1 MVCAVIAG
9 AIASLALTRFLASM
23 LFDVRPID
31 LLTFVGVVL
40 LLVAVSAVTC
50 FLPARRARR
59 VDPIVALR
67 YG

>member
-40 LLVAVSAVTC
+40 LLVAVSAVAC